1 MHMSCMYITI
11 TCSHSFVN
19 EIFIFLIRITKV
31 NINKLHTKIIEI
43 INNIENLIMLV
54 FLVFLKWRAIS
65 LIGTSGGF
73 KLALHACNSH
83 FPGSHSQLKEV
94 LRSLDAMNLWS

>member
-1 MHMSCMYITI
+1 
-11 TCSHSFVN
+11 
-19 EIFIFLIRITKV
+19 
-31 NINKLHTKIIEI
+31 
-43 INNIENLIMLV
+43 MLV

-94 LRSLDAMNLWS
+94 LTLKIPWCNESIELA